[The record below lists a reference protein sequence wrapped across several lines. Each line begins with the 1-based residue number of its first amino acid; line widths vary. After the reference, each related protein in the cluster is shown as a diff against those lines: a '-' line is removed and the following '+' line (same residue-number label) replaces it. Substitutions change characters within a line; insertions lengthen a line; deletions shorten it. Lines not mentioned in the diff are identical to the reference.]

1 MVVRAEEKARGQV
14 CPSLQEQALFLTFL
28 LTPAELLGLL
38 SVTGVSRHVHPHTG
52 RRSMWFSR

>member
-38 SVTGVSRHVHPHTG
+38 SVTGVPRHVHPHTG
-52 RRSMWFSR
+52 RRSM